1 MKTRLGLCIAI
12 LAAMLLPGLASAAPS
27 FLGYTGLVV
36 IPTADA
42 LDRGEYSAAAYAV
55 DLESSSDSNVFAGN
69 VGLAEMTEI
78 GFTRIKPDGSD
89 AETFINAKH
98 AFRVETE
105 THPGMAAGVIDVTD
119 EVESTAYV
127 VMSKAISRGGG
138 SNRYGDVTAPRIH
151 FGIGGG
157 QLSGFF
163 GGISASL
170 GDRLLLMA
178 EYDSSNINF
187 GARLAITAEI
197 RAHAALLDGDDLAL
211 GASFTKAL

>member
-1 MKTRLGLCIAI
+1 MKTWFAFCTAI
-12 LAAMLLPGLASAAPS
+12 LAVLLVSGLASAAPS
-27 FLGYTGLVV
+27 LLGYTGLVV

-42 LDRGEYSAAAYAV
+42 LDRGEYSAAAYAI

-69 VGLAEMTEI
+69 VGLANLTEI
-78 GFTRIKPDGSD
+78 GFTRVKPDGSD

-98 AFRVETE
+98 AFQVETAS
-105 THPGMAAGVIDVTD
+105 HPGMAAGVIDVTD
-119 EVESTAYV
+119 EVESTAYI
-127 VMSKAISRGGG
+127 VMSKSISRGEGD
-138 SNRYGDVTAPRIH
+138 NRYGDVTAPRIH

-163 GGISASL
+163 GGISGSL